1 MHLWTNG
8 WGFEGFRIERKR
20 FGRDEFELSE
30 CTCVRRYR
38 GEGFNKAA
46 KDCALIEFDYQG
58 ASQVLPN

>member
-1 MHLWTNG
+1 VHLWIGKWDT
-8 WGFEGFRIERKR
+8 EGFGNERKR

-46 KDCALIEFDYQG
+46 KDCALIKFDYQG

>member
-8 WGFEGFRIERKR
+8 WGVEGFGIERKR

-30 CTCVRRYR
+30 CACAGRYW
-38 GEGFNKAA
+38 GEGFHKAA

-58 ASQVLPN
+58 AAGVLPN